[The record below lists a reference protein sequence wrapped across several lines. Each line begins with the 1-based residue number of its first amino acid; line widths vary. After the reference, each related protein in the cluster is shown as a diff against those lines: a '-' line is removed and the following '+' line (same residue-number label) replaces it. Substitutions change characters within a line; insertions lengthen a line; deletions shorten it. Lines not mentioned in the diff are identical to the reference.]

1 METLKVSSP
10 RYMGC
15 SGVSIC
21 LKCAPYVRPIFQ
33 GRYYRF
39 PSFLPRVICCVSR
52 THLWAFLPYLVFSG
66 FFAFSVGKKF
76 INQKKTALSPPISW
90 DKFFQ
95 KEMQKIKSPLRPKP
109 LPKL

>member
-1 METLKVSSP
+1 METLKSLLFSLHGVF
-10 RYMGC
+10 MG
-15 SGVSIC
+15 VYLFEI
-21 LKCAPYVRPIFQ
+21 LTLCAPIFQ

-76 INQKKTALSPPISW
+76 INQKKTALSPPLMGQIFS
-90 DKFFQ
+90 K
-95 KEMQKIKSPLRPKP
+95 
-109 LPKL
+109 

>member
-39 PSFLPRVICCVSR
+39 PSVVPPDPPFCYRVFNQFFKFVLLCLFFCWKKFFLLKEDGPV
-52 THLWAFLPYLVFSG
+52 APYLVGQIFS
-66 FFAFSVGKKF
+66 K
-76 INQKKTALSPPISW
+76 
-90 DKFFQ
+90 
-95 KEMQKIKSPLRPKP
+95 
-109 LPKL
+109 